1 MLKNTPDFGTETIS
15 RILLC
20 IAPPVML
27 ELLIQTL
34 YNVVDS
40 CFVGKFSDDALIAL
54 SVVFPMQFL
63 IIAVGAGVVVNTYMA
78 RKYALG
84 RTREADAAAC
94 TL

>member
-40 CFVGKFSDDALIAL
+40 CFGS
-54 SVVFPMQFL
+54 SP
-63 IIAVGAGVVVNTYMA
+63 T
-78 RKYALG
+78 
-84 RTREADAAAC
+84 TR
-94 TL
+94 